1 MLTLLLLRHAK
12 SSWSDAALDDRD
24 RPLNARGRR
33 ASSAMGRVLASV
45 DPAPERVLCSPA
57 RRARETW
64 ELAQAALTPTPP
76 LEIAP
81 ALYDFGDGAALMDF
95 LKDWP
100 GPERV
105 LLLVG
110 HNPSLEGLVK
120 LLAARGDHALLA
132 KLTAKYPTG
141 ALAVIGLE
149 PQSWAAL
156 HAGAGTLLR
165 FIRPRDIMAGADG

>member
-24 RPLNARGRR
+24 
-33 ASSAMGRVLASV
+33 
-45 DPAPERVLCSPA
+45 
-57 RRARETW
+57 
-64 ELAQAALTPTPP
+64 
-76 LEIAP
+76 
-81 ALYDFGDGAALMDF
+81 
-95 LKDWP
+95 WP

-110 HNPSLEGLVK
+110 HNPSLEGLAK
-120 LLAARGDHALLA
+120 LLAARGDHAVLA

-149 PQSWAAL
+149 PPSWTAL